1 MPNRIG
7 QQLGNYRLLRLLG
20 RGSFAEVYLGE
31 HVYLHR
37 HVALK
42 VLHTSLSDEA
52 VEPFLA
58 EAQML
63 ARLAHPNIVPV
74 FDFAVED
81 GIPFLVMDYA
91 LRGTVLRAHPRGSCL
106 SLATTAAYV
115 KGIASALQYAH
126 NHQVIH
132 RDVKPENL
140 LRGAQQELLLS
151 DFGLAL
157 FTPSSEQLSSQE
169 MAGTL
174 PYMAPEQIRGKPDFA
189 SDQYALGVVAYE
201 WLTGVR
207 PFEGTPWEVAYQHM
221 TVEPPPL
228 REKDPS
234 LPEAVEAVVLKALA
248 KNTQDR
254 YASVQL
260 FAQTLEQA
268 CGRSSSDALFSEG
281 TALPFVIS
289 TEQTLTSRQIFL
301 AASPADIALMAHL
314 RADLQQQ
321 GAVVWTEDP
330 IGTYETRDQ
339 QDRVRQAIRA
349 VDLVALIVS
358 SQTRVSRPIKE
369 YLQIAGYYQ
378 RRLVFFWMEGEDI
391 ARLLLDA
398 GGRPGGIEVIDAR
411 EDRYDEALD
420 ELVAC
425 PRENAA
431 LAEPVVAELA
441 GEPRNPYKGLRPF
454 TQQDAADFFG
464 REALIEELVDR
475 VKTMLSIS
483 RSAALQVRLL
493 PVIGASGSGKSS
505 LVMAGLLP
513 CLQQGVLPNSENWIY
528 LEPMV
533 PGLHPLD
540 TLTQR
545 LAVCSPESRE
555 EIIREDLEEESARGL
570 HLLARRLVKAP
581 GQQVVLLVDQF
592 EEVLTLTEE
601 ERGHFLDLLLTAVTE
616 PQGPVIVL
624 LTLRADFYDRLGAYP
639 ALGQFIVEQQ
649 VMVWPMEPEELR
661 AVIKRPA
668 MLPDVQLTFE
678 GNLVGDL
685 LFEVQGQVGALPLLQ
700 FTLEQLFEQ
709 RKGHRLTLAAYREIG
724 GVRGALSQHAERT
737 YAALP
742 SEEHRRLARAL
753 FVRLIDPGVSE
764 QDSTRRRA
772 PLSEFSL
779 PDPTQT
785 RLMREVID
793 TFIAARLLISN
804 EVSGTSTI
812 EVSHEAL
819 IREWPRLAD
828 WLVTNRN
835 DILLQK
841 AISEDTAEWIRRDR
855 PNDRLYR
862 GSQLTEAQVWSE
874 RTIPSV
880 DEVAFLQSG
889 VAAREQEQTERARE
903 EAERAMQK
911 RELSLQRLAA
921 RRLRYLSSMA
931 AVTAVVLA
939 VGLIVSLVLYAQ
951 LQVSLPASVT
961 NLNDHGPGSLRE
973 AIKNASPGSTIS
985 FSKNLKGTIALTSGE
1000 LVINKNLIIAGPG
1013 SSLLSISGSE
1023 VSRVFNIQ
1031 EGSTVAIFRVTVT
1044 KGRAT
1049 NAGGGILNN
1058 GELTLAESTVSEC
1071 VSTAGGGIENGGT
1084 LTITNS
1090 TISGNKADTQG
1101 AGIDNSGT
1109 LTILR
1114 STVSH
1119 NIARLAGGGIVDGY
1133 TLSLENST
1141 VAYNR
1146 TTSGYGGGLA
1156 FGDGGQASI
1165 FESTIYGNTATT
1177 SGGNIHAYAAPVKL
1191 RESIIAGGNAPR
1203 GKDILGPVT
1212 SFGYGYNLI
1221 GTLDGAILRDDGTL
1235 PINFI
1240 GSSNVGPLQDNGG
1253 PTQTIALLPGSPAID
1268 FIPLKFCQSTTDQR
1282 GMSRPDG
1289 NVPACD
1295 IGAYES
1301 SGLATA
1307 TAQANANATAEAAAN
1322 ASPIAYPPH
1331 NQSPV
1336 LTDPLQDNSKGNNW
1350 EVDTSSGDCK
1360 FIHRAYD
1367 ISTIQMEWCPAMA
1380 TDFTNFIYEVQMKIV
1395 TGDGGGI
1402 AFRID
1407 PKTEQQYYYFVI
1419 NQDGSYSISAGGGVA
1434 GGGQAS
1440 DIVLASGSS
1449 SAINRG
1455 LNQTNLIAA
1464 VVHGPVIELYVNL
1477 QRVAVVSM
1485 VAGSRPPTHGQI
1497 GVIVTPTGHHTEII
1511 FQNAEVWRL

>member
-1 MPNRIG
+1 
-7 QQLGNYRLLRLLG
+7 
-20 RGSFAEVYLGE
+20 
-31 HVYLHR
+31 
-37 HVALK
+37 
-42 VLHTSLSDEA
+42 
-52 VEPFLA
+52 
-58 EAQML
+58 
-63 ARLAHPNIVPV
+63 
-74 FDFAVED
+74 
-81 GIPFLVMDYA
+81 
-91 LRGTVLRAHPRGSCL
+91 
-106 SLATTAAYV
+106 
-115 KGIASALQYAH
+115 
-126 NHQVIH
+126 
-132 RDVKPENL
+132 
-140 LRGAQQELLLS
+140 
-151 DFGLAL
+151 
-157 FTPSSEQLSSQE
+157 
-169 MAGTL
+169 
-174 PYMAPEQIRGKPDFA
+174 
-189 SDQYALGVVAYE
+189 
-201 WLTGVR
+201 
-207 PFEGTPWEVAYQHM
+207 
-221 TVEPPPL
+221 
-228 REKDPS
+228 
-234 LPEAVEAVVLKALA
+234 
-248 KNTQDR
+248 
-254 YASVQL
+254 
-260 FAQTLEQA
+260 
-268 CGRSSSDALFSEG
+268 
-281 TALPFVIS
+281 
-289 TEQTLTSRQIFL
+289 
-301 AASPADIALMAHL
+301 
-314 RADLQQQ
+314 
-321 GAVVWTEDP
+321 
-330 IGTYETRDQ
+330 
-339 QDRVRQAIRA
+339 
-349 VDLVALIVS
+349 
-358 SQTRVSRPIKE
+358 
-369 YLQIAGYYQ
+369 
-378 RRLVFFWMEGEDI
+378 
-391 ARLLLDA
+391 
-398 GGRPGGIEVIDAR
+398 
-411 EDRYDEALD
+411 
-420 ELVAC
+420 
-425 PRENAA
+425 
-431 LAEPVVAELA
+431 LA

-475 VKTMLSIS
+475 VKTMLSTS

-513 CLQQGVLPNSENWIY
+513 RLQQGVLPNSENWIY

-545 LAVCSPESRE
+545 LAACLPESRE
-555 EIIREDLEEESARGL
+555 EIIREDLQEESARGL

-581 GQQVVLLVDQF
+581 GQQVVLLIDQF

-601 ERGHFLDLLLTAVTE
+601 EREHFLDLLLTAVTE

-624 LTLRADFYDRLGAYP
+624 LTLRADFYDWLGAYP

-649 VMVWPMEPEELR
+649 VVVWPMEPEELR

-737 YAALP
+737 YGALP

-753 FVRLIDPGVSE
+753 FVRLIDPGVFE

-785 RLMREVID
+785 HLMREVID
-793 TFIAARLLISN
+793 TFIAARLLITN
-804 EVSGTSTI
+804 EMSGTGTI

-841 AISEDTAEWIRRDR
+841 AISEDAAEWIRRDR

-862 GSQLTEAQVWSE
+862 GTQLTEAQVWAE
-874 RTIPSV
+874 RTSPSV
-880 DEVAFLQSG
+880 DEVAFLQAAVS
-889 VAAREQEQTERARE
+889 AREREQTERARE
-903 EAERAMQK
+903 EAERALQK

-921 RRLRYLSSMA
+921 RRLRYLSSMT

-939 VGLIVSLVLYAQ
+939 VGLIVSVVLYAQ

-985 FSKNLKGTIALTSGE
+985 FAKNLKGTIALTSGE
-1000 LVINKNLIIAGPG
+1000 LVINKNLFIAGPG
-1013 SSLLSISGSE
+1013 LSLLSISGSG
-1023 VSRVFNIQ
+1023 VSRVFNIH
-1031 EGSTVAIFRVTVT
+1031 EDVTMAISGVTIT
-1044 KGRAT
+1044 KGRT
-1049 NAGGGILNN
+1049 TDTGGGILNN
-1058 GELTLAESTVSEC
+1058 GVLTLTDSMVSGC
-1071 VSTAGGGIENGGT
+1071 VSADSGGIHNNGT

-1090 TISGNKADTQG
+1090 TISGNKTDALG
-1101 AGIDNSGT
+1101 GGGIGNAGT
-1109 LTILR
+1109 LTIIR
-1114 STVSH
+1114 STISH
-1119 NIARLAGGGIVDGY
+1119 NIAHLAGGGIEDGY

-1141 VAYNR
+1141 IAYNS
-1146 TTSGYGGGLA
+1146 TTSSYGGGLA

-1165 FESTIYGNTATT
+1165 FESTIYGNTAAL

-1221 GTLDGAILRDDGTL
+1221 GTLDGTILRDDGTL

-1240 GSSNVGPLQDNGG
+1240 GSPNVGPLQDNGG
-1253 PTQTIALLPGSPAID
+1253 PTQTIALLPDSPAID
-1268 FIPLKFCQSTTDQR
+1268 FIPLKFCQSTADQR
-1282 GMSRPDG
+1282 GMPRPDG

-1307 TAQANANATAEAAAN
+1307 TAQAKANSAAEAVAN

-1455 LNQTNLIAA
+1455 LNQTNLVAA

-1497 GVIVTPTGHHTEII
+1497 GVIVTPSGHHTEII
-1511 FQNAEVWRL
+1511 FQNAKVWRL

>member
-1 MPNRIG
+1 MPNRVG

-42 VLHTSLSDEA
+42 VLHTVLSDEA

-58 EAQML
+58 EAQLL

-81 GIPFLVMDYA
+81 GTPFLVMDYA

-106 SLATTAAYV
+106 SLAAMAAYV
-115 KGIASALQYAH
+115 KCIAAALQYAH

-174 PYMAPEQIRGKPDFA
+174 PYMAPEQIRGKPCFA
-189 SDQYALGVVAYE
+189 SDQYALGIVAYE
-201 WLTGVR
+201 WLTGMR

-234 LPEAVEAVVLKALA
+234 LPEEVEAVVLKALA
-248 KNTQDR
+248 KDPQDR
-254 YASVQL
+254 YVSVQL
-260 FAQTLEQA
+260 FAQALERA
-268 CGRSSSDALFSEG
+268 CGRDPNYALPGEG
-281 TALPFVIS
+281 VALPFAIS

-301 AASPADIALMAHL
+301 IGSPGDTALMTRL
-314 RADLQQQ
+314 RTDLQRQ
-321 GAVVWTEDP
+321 GVAVWTEEP
-330 IGTYETRDQ
+330 VGNYEGHDQ
-339 QDRVRQAIRA
+339 QDRIRQAIRA
-349 VDLVALIVS
+349 IDLVVLIVS
-358 SQTRVSRPIKE
+358 SQTRASRMIKE
-369 YLQIAGYYQ
+369 YLQVAGLYQ
-378 RRLVFFWMEGEDI
+378 RRLVFVWMEGEDI
-391 ARLLLDA
+391 APLLLDMGA
-398 GGRPGGIEVIDAR
+398 RPGGIEVIDAR
-411 EDRYDEALD
+411 EGRYDDALD
-420 ELVAC
+420 ELIAC
-425 PRENAA
+425 SRDNTVI
-431 LAEPVVAELA
+431 AEPVIAELA

-454 TQQDAADFFG
+454 TGQDTADFFG

-475 VKTMLSIS
+475 VKTMLSNS
-483 RSAALQVRLL
+483 RPAALQVRLL

-513 CLQQGVLPNSENWIY
+513 RLQQGVLPNSEDWIY

-533 PGLHPLD
+533 PGPHPLD

-545 LAVCSPESRE
+545 LAAYLPESRE
-555 EIIREDLEEESARGL
+555 EIIREDMKEESARGL
-570 HLLARRLVKAP
+570 HLLARHLVKKA

-601 ERGHFLDLLLTAVTE
+601 ERRHFLDLLLTAVTE

-624 LTLRADFYDRLGAYP
+624 LTLRADFYDRLASCP

-649 VMVWPMEPEELR
+649 VVVWPMEPEDLR

-685 LFEVQGQVGALPLLQ
+685 LFEVQGQIGALPLLQ
-700 FTLEQLFEQ
+700 FTLEHLFE
-709 RKGHRLTLAAYREIG
+709 RRRGHRLTLAAYREIG

-753 FVRLIDPGVSE
+753 FVRLIDPGISE

-772 PLSEFSL
+772 TLSEFSL
-779 PDPTQT
+779 PDRIQT

-793 TFIAARLLISN
+793 TFIAARLLITN
-804 EVSGTSTI
+804 DVSGMSTI

-841 AISEDTAEWIRRDR
+841 AISEDAAEWIRRDR

-862 GSQLTEAQVWSE
+862 GTQLTEAQVWAE

-880 DEVAFLQSG
+880 DEVTFLQAA
-889 VAAREQEQTERARE
+889 VAAREREQTERARE
-903 EAERAMQK
+903 KAERVLQE
-911 RELSLQRLAA
+911 RELGLQRLAA

-939 VGLIVSLVLYAQ
+939 AGLIVSLVLYTQ
-951 LQVSLPASVT
+951 LQLSLPASVT

-973 AIKNASPGSTIS
+973 AIKNASPGSTVS
-985 FSKNLKGTIALTSGE
+985 FAKNLKGTIALTGGE

-1013 SSLLSISGSE
+1013 SRLLSISGRE
-1023 VSRVFNIQ
+1023 VSRVFNIRAAA
-1031 EGSTVAIFRVTVT
+1031 TVAIFGVTIKNGHT
-1044 KGRAT
+1044 T
-1049 NAGGGILNN
+1049 DAGGGILNN
-1058 GELTLAESTVSEC
+1058 GELTITDSTVSGC
-1071 VSTAGGGIENGGT
+1071 VSGSGGGIDNHGV

-1090 TISGNKADTQG
+1090 TISGNKADAFG
-1101 AGIDNSGT
+1101 GGIFNLNGT
-1109 LTILR
+1109 LNVIR

-1119 NIARLAGGGIVDGY
+1119 NTARLAGGGIDDGY
-1133 TLSLENST
+1133 TLSLETST
-1141 VAYNR
+1141 IAYNS
-1146 TTSGYGGGLA
+1146 TTSGWGGGLNV
-1156 FGDGGQASI
+1156 GDGGQASI
-1165 FESTIYGNTATT
+1165 FESTIYGNAAATY
-1177 SGGNIHAYAAPVKL
+1177 GGNIHTNGAPIKL
-1191 RESIIAGGNAPR
+1191 HVNIIAGGNAR
-1203 GKDILGPVT
+1203 HGKDIWGPVI
-1212 SFGYGYNLI
+1212 SFGHGYNLI
-1221 GTLDGAILRDDGTL
+1221 ETLDGAKIGEDST
-1235 PINFI
+1235 PIYLT
-1240 GSSNVGPLQDNGG
+1240 GSPNVGPLQDNGG

-1268 FIPLKFCQSTTDQR
+1268 FVPLDLCRSSIDQR
-1282 GMSRPDG
+1282 GMPRPDG
-1289 NVPACD
+1289 NVAACD

-1301 SGLATA
+1301 SGLSTV
-1307 TAQANANATAEAAAN
+1307 TAQVRANATAEAIAN
-1322 ASPIAYPPH
+1322 ASPVAYPPH

-1350 EVDTSSGDCK
+1350 EEDTSNGDCM

-1367 ISTIQMEWCPAMA
+1367 IKTTRMEWCPAM
-1380 TDFTNFIYEVQMKIV
+1380 TMDFTNFIYEVQMKIV
-1395 TGDGGGI
+1395 AGDGGGI

-1407 PKTEQQYYYFVI
+1407 PKSEQHYYYFAI
-1419 NQDGSYSISAGGGVA
+1419 NQDGSYSV
-1434 GGGQAS
+1434 QAD
-1440 DIVLASGSS
+1440 DIMLASGSS
-1449 SAINRG
+1449 SAIHRG
-1455 LNQTNLIAA
+1455 LNQTNLTAA
-1464 VVHGPVIELYVNL
+1464 VVHGGIIELYVNL
-1477 QRVAVVSM
+1477 QRVAVVSA
-1485 VAGSRPPTHGQI
+1485 VLGSITYTHGQI
-1497 GVIVTPTGHHTEII
+1497 GVIVTPSGSHQTEVI
-1511 FQNAEVWRL
+1511 FQNAKVWTL